1 MKCKICGND
10 HAGKI
15 IYAKDMNYGRN
26 EKFTYFQCSRCKCL
40 QLENIPSNMEKYY
53 GSGYYSLIM
62 KKHKKGIAEK
72 LISAFSQ
79 LRDKQLI
86 QNRQDIINK
95 IGCKMQ
101 PRIAYELIP
110 QLCSNKNSAILDVG
124 CGDGDGYLL
133 KLLYDLGWKNLYGV
147 DLYEG
152 IKMMKL
158 PLKQEL
164 YLICLD
170 SLI

>member
-10 HAGKI
+10 HSDKI
-15 IYAKDMNYGRN
+15 IYAKDMNYGGD
-26 EKFTYFQCSRCKCL
+26 EKFTYFQCSKCKCL

-53 GSGYYSLIM
+53 GSRYYSLNM

-86 QNRQDIINK
+86 QNRKGIINK
-95 IGCKMQ
+95 ICCKMQ

-110 QLCSNKNSAILDVG
+110 QLCPNKNSTILDVG
-124 CGDGDGYLL
+124 CGDGYLL
-133 KLLYDLGWKNLYGV
+133 KLLYDIGWKKLYGV
-147 DLYEG
+147 DLYG
-152 IKMMKL
+152 GGV
-158 PLKQEL
+158 
-164 YLICLD
+164 
-170 SLI
+170 